1 MPSESQDVDVL
12 SHEYLMKRQQ
22 EDNVVKRVIYFVE
35 RGQRPNRRERMNELT
50 AVLKFMKHWEQ
61 LLMKNGVLHRVS
73 KNSVTKKKTYLY
85 VVPDAVKTMVLKGIH
100 DQAGHQGQQ
109 RTLYLAR
116 QRFFWLGLEKDVR
129 EPVISG
135 FATVRT
141 LLLLLCALLLIFVLF
156 SDLSK
161 IFTSADQHS
170 AQTTHF
176 LEKRTLCL
184 PLPAVYI
191 PETDKYSCLHSNR

>member
-1 MPSESQDVDVL
+1 MNNVL
-12 SHEYLMKRQQ
+12 
-22 EDNVVKRVIYFVE
+22 
-35 RGQRPNRRERMNELT
+35 
-50 AVLKFMKHWEQ
+50 A
-61 LLMKNGVLHRVS
+61 LLLDSVS
-73 KNSVTKKKTYLY
+73 SLLVAM
-85 VVPDAVKTMVLKGIH
+85 DAYIH
-100 DQAGHQGQQ
+100 S
-109 RTLYLAR
+109 
-116 QRFFWLGLEKDVR
+116 
-129 EPVISG
+129 ISG

-141 LLLLLCALLLIFVLF
+141 LLLLLCALLPIFVLF

-191 PETDKYSCLHSNR
+191 PETDKYSCLH

>member
-1 MPSESQDVDVL
+1 MECGYSPKQIAILSFGSPVPALPGKVVVENLSLGKNTAAGRSCSLPYHRHYSPPPTKLPLNALYRHAVEQVCDRRRKWHRTGWLLASAGYVSPCCKLCLWYMCFCAEVFFSVL
-12 SHEYLMKRQQ
+12 YGYKA
-22 EDNVVKRVIYFVE
+22 I
-35 RGQRPNRRERMNELT
+35 
-50 AVLKFMKHWEQ
+50 
-61 LLMKNGVLHRVS
+61 
-73 KNSVTKKKTYLY
+73 
-85 VVPDAVKTMVLKGIH
+85 
-100 DQAGHQGQQ
+100 
-109 RTLYLAR
+109 
-116 QRFFWLGLEKDVR
+116 
-129 EPVISG
+129 ISG

-141 LLLLLCALLLIFVLF
+141 LLLLLCALLPIFVLF
-156 SDLSK
+156 SYLSK

>member
-1 MPSESQDVDVL
+1 MSVPLPSERL
-12 SHEYLMKRQQ
+12 SSLSLRGMSSSPLQG
-22 EDNVVKRVIYFVE
+22 IE
-35 RGQRPNRRERMNELT
+35 RSN
-50 AVLKFMKHWEQ
+50 
-61 LLMKNGVLHRVS
+61 
-73 KNSVTKKKTYLY
+73 
-85 VVPDAVKTMVLKGIH
+85 
-100 DQAGHQGQQ
+100 
-109 RTLYLAR
+109 
-116 QRFFWLGLEKDVR
+116 
-129 EPVISG
+129 ISG

-141 LLLLLCALLLIFVLF
+141 LLLLLCALLPIFVLF